1 MSNRIVKSSN
11 ALNSFRHQIESFQKG
26 VLIERKALL
35 SSKNIELHFYET
47 ITKAKD
53 VLMQFNLPVIAVML
67 QGEKTIEMDGL
78 GKFEYAPGESL
89 IIPAERKLKI
99 DFPSASAKKPTQC
112 LAFIPDASLIE
123 EAVYD
128 YYIKTNELNTKLEDK
143 IDFSTD
149 LLLRD
154 EAILQTVNYLLH
166 LFQEKN
172 EFRDFFINMKTK
184 ELIIRILQS
193 KARRAFLHNFQKN
206 ENRMTRIANYIK
218 KNIGNPIFVQD
229 LSKQANMSKSKFFEL
244 FKNSFGISPN
254 DYIIK
259 EKIKKAKII
268 MQTSSYKSISQIA
281 HDLGYSDSSYFSKQ
295 FKKLTGFTPYK
306 YKVKNREIVK

>member
-11 ALNSFRHQIESFQKG
+11 LLNSFRYQIENSQKG

-47 ITKAKD
+47 ITRAKD

-67 QGEKTIEMDGL
+67 QGEKTVEMDGL

-99 DFPSASAKKPTQC
+99 DFPSASIENPTQC
-112 LAFIPDASLIE
+112 LAFIPDASLVE

-128 YYIKTNELNTKLEDK
+128 YYKKTDTWDTKSDDGK
-143 IDFSTD
+143 IDFSAD

-154 EAILQTVNYLLH
+154 EAILQTVNYLLY

-172 EFRDFFINMKTK
+172 EHRDFFINMTTK

-193 KARRAFLHNFQKN
+193 KARKAFLNNFQKN
-206 ENRMTRIANYIK
+206 ENRMTHIANYIK
-218 KNIGNPIFVQD
+218 RNIGNPISVQD
-229 LSKQANMSKSKFFEL
+229 LSKEANMSKSNFFTL

-254 DYIIK
+254 EYIIN
-259 EKIKKAKII
+259 EKMQKAKII
-268 MQTSSYKSISQIA
+268 IQASSDRSIGQIA
-281 HDLGYSDSSYFSKQ
+281 RDLGYSDSSYFCKQ
-295 FKKLTGFTPYK
+295 FKNHTGYTPRQYERK
-306 YKVKNREIVK
+306 HN